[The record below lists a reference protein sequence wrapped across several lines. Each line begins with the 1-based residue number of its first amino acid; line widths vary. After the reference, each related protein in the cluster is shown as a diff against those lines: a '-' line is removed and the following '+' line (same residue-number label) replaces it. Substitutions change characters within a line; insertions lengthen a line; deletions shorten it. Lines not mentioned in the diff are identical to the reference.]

1 MRVKGVTMRSAELS
15 RSAATR
21 LDGATLWRA
30 LRGHWPEY
38 LVEAWGLGVFMVSA
52 ALVTTLLEYP
62 GSPLNAA
69 LAGADLRRA
78 LIGVAMGATAMAIV
92 YSPWG
97 QRSGAHLN
105 PAVTLTFLRLGKVAP
120 ADALFYVL
128 AQFVGG
134 TLGVLLALQLLGMA
148 FSEPPVRYVATQP
161 GPAGVGVALA
171 AELTISFGLM
181 SVVLLA
187 SGSERFA
194 RWTGVCAGILVA
206 LFIGL
211 EAPLS
216 GMSMNPARS
225 FASAAP
231 AQLWSHLWIYFVA
244 PVAGMLAASVVHG
257 RFGGRVHC
265 AKLDHPPH
273 RRCIH
278 CGHEP
283 AAGRDRVVLAAR
295 SRALP

>member
-1 MRVKGVTMRSAELS
+1 M

-30 LRGHWPEY
+30 LRSHWPEY
-38 LVEAWGLGVFMVSA
+38 LMEAWGLGVFMVSA
-52 ALVTTLLEYP
+52 GLVTTLLEFP

-69 LAGADLRRA
+69 LADADLRRV
-78 LIGVAMGATAMAIV
+78 LIGIAMGATAMAIV

-105 PAVTLTFLRLGKVAP
+105 PAVTLAFLRLGKVAP

-134 TLGVLLALQLLGMA
+134 TLGVLLALQLLGTA
-148 FSEPPVRYVATQP
+148 FSEPPVRYVATEP
-161 GPAGVGVALA
+161 GPAGRGVALV
-171 AELTISFGLM
+171 AEFSISFGLM
-181 SVVLLA
+181 GTVLLV
-187 SGSERFA
+187 SSSERCA

-244 PVAGMLAASVVHG
+244 PVAGMLAASVVHE
-257 RFGGRVHC
+257 RWGGPVHC

-283 AAGRDRVVLAAR
+283 AGAHDSAAPAVR
-295 SRALP
+295 SGALP